1 MHEDDSKF
9 CLHDGM
15 KLYQIFYSVV
25 TTFFKNFAVV
35 EICSKIKH

>member
-15 KLYQIFYSVV
+15 KLYQIFCSVV
-25 TTFFKNFAVV
+25 TTFLKFFTVA